1 MHLLKLYQLL
11 IGNKASFLQPY
22 SGDGQE
28 ALYTQASMFWDKLD
42 AASVFFV
49 LIFLVVGVGMA
60 AYYYVPFNN
69 QPNRHYLPKYWWM
82 FFVVSAVVS
91 FVLTYAVATL
101 AASSS
106 LNGTWTIVLKIAL
119 QNAVSSIFIYW
130 VTSIFWLKSGKTN
143 AYKMRLFF

>member
-1 MHLLKLYQLL
+1 MHLLKLYQPL

-42 AASVFFV
+42 AASIFF
-49 LIFLVVGVGMA
+49 LIIIFLVGIVMA

-82 FFVVSAVVS
+82 FFGASALVS
-91 FVLTYAVATL
+91 FGLTCLIAVLAVN
-101 AASSS
+101 SS
-106 LNGTWTIVLKIAL
+106 LNGTWSIILRIAL
-119 QNAVSSIFIYW
+119 ANALGTIGFYWFVSVLW
-130 VTSIFWLKSGKTN
+130 VKWGKTN
-143 AYKMRLFF
+143 AYRMRLFF

>member
-1 MHLLKLYQLL
+1 MHLLKLYQPL

-22 SGDGQE
+22 SGEGQD
-28 ALYTQASMFWDKLD
+28 ALYNQASMFWDKLD

-49 LIFLVVGVGMA
+49 LIFLVVGIGMA

-82 FFVVSAVVS
+82 FFVASAVVS
-91 FVLTYAVATL
+91 LVLTSLVATL

-106 LNGTWTIVLKIAL
+106 LSGTWTIFLRIAL
-119 QNAVSSIFIYW
+119 ANALLAIFVYW
-130 VTSIFWLKSGKTN
+130 LISVFWVKWGKTN
-143 AYKMRLFF
+143 AYRMRLFF